1 MPGYEHVKW
10 NATVQEIRPQE
21 LFSYTWHPY
30 AVEEDVDYSAETPT
44 LVEFRLEPVKEGT
57 RLTVRETGFDL
68 IPAHRRPD
76 AFRMNTLGWGRRWR
90 MCASMSRTLPD
101 ESEAATLFAALGDG
115 TRLALLR
122 RLGDGERHAIS
133 RLAEGT
139 GLTRQAVTKHL
150 HVLEN
155 AGLVTCVRAGR
166 GKPLLSGTRPARHR
180 PALY

>member
-1 MPGYEHVKW
+1 
-10 NATVQEIRPQE
+10 
-21 LFSYTWHPY
+21 
-30 AVEEDVDYSAETPT
+30 
-44 LVEFRLEPVKEGT
+44 
-57 RLTVRETGFDL
+57 
-68 IPAHRRPD
+68 
-76 AFRMNTLGWGRRWR
+76 
-90 MCASMSRTLPD
+90 MSRTLPD

-150 HVLEN
+150 HVLEH

-166 GKPLLSGTRPARHR
+166 ESLYCLEPAPLGTARR
-180 PALY
+180 YIDAVAGQWDEALARLGAFVER